1 MEVDGPAVAAAGG
14 VQGQGVLW
22 GHSNG
27 SAQLS
32 MPLSGHANGDAH
44 GGHANGVS
52 GSGWQAVG
60 PGTQQG
66 GGLQHRD
73 GLAVD
78 GCQGSGEHWDDC
90 ACKKRGEGEACVTAW
105 AEVAHGLC
113 SCAWEEGAV
122 TRACKLDVRCQ
133 VGVKCQVDVKC
144 YSRSSYLIQ
153 NWKAQNGVG
162 MQGMSVEAAHVQTL
176 ERIYAQPKRLA
187 HLIKSVCILNGTPFS
202 ITVRA
207 AREISHA
214 KSARDPSRSADE
226 DGWHPGPLPML
237 ASACPGWVCYAE
249 KAHGDLVLPHI
260 AAAKSPQACLA
271 RCPSAWFVGLML
283 FTNRDVPGCDGEL
296 SETFDG
302 ATPRGLALLLSFA
315 SALARLISTPSDLP
329 RSCLFLLYLLPV
341 RVTHPSS
348 IYHCSVMPCYDK
360 KLEASRDEL
369 TVPGPEGSQKCQ
381 VKGLPAINFLQER
394 RAFRGPQAGARLLK
408 AEALKHRD

>member
-153 NWKAQNGVG
+153 NWKAQNGV
-162 MQGMSVEAAHVQTL
+162 E
-176 ERIYAQPKRLA
+176 
-187 HLIKSVCILNGTPFS
+187 
-202 ITVRA
+202 
-207 AREISHA
+207 
-214 KSARDPSRSADE
+214 SARDPSRSADE